1 VIRHGRFADQWR
13 GDGWMIAVGNW
24 LLAIRWR
31 WRFAFVRPPG
41 KPGYTRLYVGPVE
54 IEHRSPRT
62 GAEARHG

>member
-1 VIRHGRFADQWR
+1 
-13 GDGWMIAVGNW
+13 MIAVGNW